1 MRRPSGPFG
10 SMPLTANSIAR
21 SGCSLQQ
28 LAERDALQ
36 VADVAGV
43 LVIELVG
50 ELGAR
55 DAYGAGIDHDDVI
68 AKVLMRRII
77 RLVLAL
83 QAMRDLRGQAAQGF
97 ACGVDQEPVAAGF
110 FRLGKYGVHG
120 NTQLFQVVNERRES
134 VQNARAQM
142 PALRPPRR
150 RAYNIMC
157 RMEYSQF

>member
-43 LVIELVG
+43 LVVELVG
-50 ELGAR
+50 ELGAG
-55 DAYGAGIDHDDVI
+55 DAYGAGVDDDDVI

-83 QAMRDLRGQAAQGF
+83 QAMRDLRGQTAQSF
-97 ACGVDQEPVAAGF
+97 ACRVDQDTSRRGF
-110 FRLGKYGVHG
+110 LQALKIRYTWKYSAVSG
-120 NTQLFQVVNERRES
+120 LNERRES
-134 VQNARAQM
+134 VQNSAGRCQ
-142 PALRPPRR
+142 PRIR
-150 RAYNIMC
+150 
-157 RMEYSQF
+157 SLTHL